1 MLQQRMPGQA
11 DCRKQCQVKQKTLLQ
26 TQNREHK
33 QEGNNIFR

>member
-1 MLQQRMPGQA
+1 MLQQGMPRQPNK
-11 DCRKQCQVKQKTLLQ
+11 RKQCQIKQKTLLQ